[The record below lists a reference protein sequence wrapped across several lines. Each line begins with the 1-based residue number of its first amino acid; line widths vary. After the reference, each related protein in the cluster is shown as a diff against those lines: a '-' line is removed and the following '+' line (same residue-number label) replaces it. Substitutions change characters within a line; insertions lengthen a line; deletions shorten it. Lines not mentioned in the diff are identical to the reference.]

1 MRYVRQVSCQGLTLT
16 HRLPQVPTVS
26 YDVARFVRPWCMCR
40 LLEARIEEQEGE
52 HGTGMLEEDLQ
63 LLQAATGQAMETQA
77 QRQKHACITYRWVG
91 WP

>member
-1 MRYVRQVSCQGLTLT
+1 
-16 HRLPQVPTVS
+16 
-26 YDVARFVRPWCMCR
+26 MCR